1 MFMKREFYMIHVVTV
16 DANGAIHV
24 DGTLD
29 NETYP
34 KIEDSKLRSHDLL
47 DTLERAQGAMDL
59 AGSKMP
65 GKGRELQ
72 YAYIVRGSDGVQIEK
87 RLFGKLKD
95 IEIPDPEPE
104 EGTEP
109 EGGEG

>member
-1 MFMKREFYMIHVVTV
+1 MANMQREFYEIHMTVV
-16 DANGAIHV
+16 DANGNVTI
-24 DGTLD
+24 DPSG
-29 NETYP
+29 YP
-34 KIEDSKLRSHDLL
+34 KIEDSRQRAHDMLL
-47 DTLERAQGAMDL
+47 TLKRAKGLLGAAESAMSTQDT
-59 AGSKMP
+59 
-65 GKGRELQ
+65 REIQ

-104 EGTEP
+104 EEPEEEP